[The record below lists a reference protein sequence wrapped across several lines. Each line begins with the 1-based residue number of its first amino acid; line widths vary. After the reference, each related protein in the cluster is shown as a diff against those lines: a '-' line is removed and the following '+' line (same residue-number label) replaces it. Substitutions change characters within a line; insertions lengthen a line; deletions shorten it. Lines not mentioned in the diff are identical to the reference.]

1 MNKEKTVQTNEQLEV
16 VTNKGIV
23 GNTLHGCLTYK
34 GIISNLEEYPTF
46 NGNITGNVVVTAKL
60 D

>member
-1 MNKEKTVQTNEQLEV
+1 MNKEKTAQVNEQLDI
-16 VTNKGIV
+16 VTDEGIV
-23 GNTLHGCLTYK
+23 DNTLYGCLTYK